1 MITTPTA
8 RASRTVPAPEPA
20 PNPVNLT
27 EDRLDALL
35 SALLDPQI
43 PLEGVAVSV
52 GLTVDQ
58 LITQLDTPAMQ
69 DRLARLER
77 ALAQRSRLVTVASQ
91 TAAVGALSTVID
103 ELGSAGEQRTG
114 LESALAEAQAEDD
127 EQAIDEA
134 ATALIVLDHRTRQLT
149 EIARSARALLSFAR
163 TLKVT
168 VKQPNPESA
177 LRIAPD
183 GE

>member
-8 RASRTVPAPEPA
+8 YASRTVPAP
-20 PNPVNLT
+20 NPVELT

-58 LITQLDTPAMQ
+58 LITLLDTPAMQ

-77 ALAQRSRLVTVASQ
+77 TLTQRSRLVTVASQ

-103 ELGSAGEQRTG
+103 ELGSAGEQRARV
-114 LESALAEAQAEDD
+114 ESALAEAQAEDD
-127 EQAIDEA
+127 EEAIEEA
-134 ATALIVLDHRTRQLT
+134 ATALMALDHRTRELT
-149 EIARSARALLSFAR
+149 EVARSARALLSFAR

-168 VKQPNPESA
+168 VKQPNPETT
-177 LRIAPD
+177 LRIAPG